1 MTDTTIFVGLDVHK
15 ETIAVA
21 MAPASPGAAFS
32 YYGAIANTTEALR
45 KLCKKLS
52 AGGETL
58 EFCYEAGPCGYVVQ
72 RRLSRWGY
80 RCDVV
85 APNLIPRKASDRIK
99 NDRRDAITLAKN
111 LRSDQ
116 LTAVW
121 VPDEAH
127 EAMRELIRLRSLAMR
142 DQRRSRQ
149 QLLSF
154 LLRHGLSYPG
164 THWSKAHRGWL
175 SDLSFPQ
182 PAQHLV
188 LEELLQRIER
198 AESLCARLADAIA
211 DLLPSWTLAPVVE
224 ALQALR
230 GVSML
235 NAATL
240 VAEIGSFNRFD
251 NPRQL
256 MGYLGLVPSEHS
268 SGRTVRRGPIT
279 KTGNSLARTSLIE
292 AAWTYR
298 FPARVSRIIH
308 KRSAHLPEPIRV
320 IAWKAQIRL
329 TRRYRHL
336 IAAGKAACKTVTA
349 IARELVGFVWAI
361 ARMVE
366 PKTA

>member
-1 MTDTTIFVGLDVHK
+1 MSDTTIFVGLDVHK
-15 ETIAVA
+15 QTIAVA
-21 MAPASPGAAFS
+21 IAPSSPGAACT
-32 YYGAIANTTEALR
+32 YYGTIANTPDALR
-45 KLCKKLS
+45 KFCKKLS
-52 AGGETL
+52 AEGVKL
-58 EFCYEAGPCGYVVQ
+58 HFCYEAGPCGYVVR
-72 RRLSRWGY
+72 RRLNRWGY

-85 APNLIPRKASDRIK
+85 APGLIPRKASDRIK
-99 NDRRDAITLAKN
+99 NDRRDAMTLAQH
-111 LRSDQ
+111 LRTGQ

-127 EAMRELIRLRSLAMR
+127 EAMRELIRLRSIAMR
-142 DQRRSRQ
+142 DLRRSRQ

-164 THWSKAHRGWL
+164 TNWSKPHRGWL
-175 SDLSFPQ
+175 SDLSFPE

-188 LEELLQRIER
+188 LEELIQRVER
-198 AESLCARLADAIA
+198 AEAFCARLADAIA
-211 DLLPSWTLAPVVE
+211 DLLPKWTLAPVVE

-240 VAEIGSFNRFD
+240 VAEIGCFDRFD

-256 MGYLGLVPSEHS
+256 MGFLGLVPSEHS

-308 KRSAHLPEPIRV
+308 KRSAHLPEPIRAV
-320 IAWKAQIRL
+320 AWKAQVRL
-329 TRRYRHL
+329 SRRYRHL
-336 IAAGKAACKTVTA
+336 IAAGKAAPKVITA
-349 IARELVGFVWAI
+349 IARELVGFIWAI

>member
-1 MTDTTIFVGLDVHK
+1 MADPTIYVGLDVHK
-15 ETIAVA
+15 QTIAVA
-21 MAPASPGAAFS
+21 MAPATAGAACS
-32 YYGAIANTTEALR
+32 YYGAIANTPEALR
-45 KLCKKLS
+45 KLCKRLS
-52 AGGETL
+52 VGGQVL
-58 EFCYEAGPCGYVVQ
+58 HFCYEAGPCGYVVQ

-99 NDRRDAITLAKN
+99 NDRRDAMTLAQN
-111 LRSDQ
+111 SRAGQ
-116 LTAVW
+116 LASVW

-127 EAMRELIRLRSLAMR
+127 EAMRELIRMRAVGMR
-142 DQRRSRQ
+142 DLRRARQ

-154 LLRHGLSYPG
+154 LLRHGLSYSG
-164 THWSKAHRGWL
+164 SHWSKAHRGWL
-175 SDLSFPQ
+175 ADLSFAQ

-188 LEELLQRIER
+188 LEELRQRIER
-198 AESLCARLADAIA
+198 AEDLCGRLGEAIIE
-211 DLLPSWTLAPVVE
+211 LLPSWTLAPVVE

-230 GVSML
+230 GVSVL

-240 VAEIGSFNRFD
+240 VAEIGCFDRFD

-268 SGRTVRRGPIT
+268 SGKTIRRGPIT
-279 KTGNSLARTSLIE
+279 KTGNSLARTCLVE

-308 KRSAHLPEPIRV
+308 KRSEHLPEPIRAV
-320 IAWKAQIRL
+320 AWKAQVRL

-336 IAAGKAACKTVTA
+336 AAAGKAAPKITTA
-349 IARELVGFVWAI
+349 IARELLGFVWAI

>member
-1 MTDTTIFVGLDVHK
+1 
-15 ETIAVA
+15 
-21 MAPASPGAAFS
+21 
-32 YYGAIANTTEALR
+32 
-45 KLCKKLS
+45 
-52 AGGETL
+52 
-58 EFCYEAGPCGYVVQ
+58 
-72 RRLSRWGY
+72 
-80 RCDVV
+80 
-85 APNLIPRKASDRIK
+85 
-99 NDRRDAITLAKN
+99 
-111 LRSDQ
+111 
-116 LTAVW
+116 
-121 VPDEAH
+121 
-127 EAMRELIRLRSLAMR
+127 
-142 DQRRSRQ
+142 
-149 QLLSF
+149 LSF
-154 LLRHGLSYPG
+154 LLRHGLSYSG

-175 SDLSFPQ
+175 ADLSFAQ

-188 LEELLQRIER
+188 LEELLLRIER
-198 AESLCARLADAIA
+198 AEGLCARLADAIA

-240 VAEIGSFNRFD
+240 VAEIGSFDRFD

-256 MGYLGLVPSEHS
+256 MGYLGLVPSEYS
-268 SGRTVRRGPIT
+268 SGKTVRRGSIT

-320 IAWKAQIRL
+320 VAWKAQIRL

-336 IAAGKAACKTVTA
+336 TATGKAAPKVVTA
-349 IARELVGFVWAI
+349 IARELVGFIWAI